1 MTTQASPRET
11 SRTRLKIPPIFPSK
25 RIPKILLAV
34 VEANEAR
41 LDQRVRLATTDPRD
55 PMVPEVPPDRKGR
68 KDRKE
73 IEGRPA
79 LPVRLM
85 NPILPARTTTR
96 TNSSRDLTLKKTFE
110 LPTSLPSMVPP
121 RPLTLG

>member
-11 SRTRLKIPPIFPSK
+11 SRTRLKIPPTFLSK

-41 LDQRVRLATTDPRD
+41 LDQRVRLAMTDPRD
-55 PMVPEVPPDRKGR
+55 PMGPEVPL
-68 KDRKE
+68 DRKE
-73 IEGRPA
+73 IEGRQA

-85 NPILPARTTTR
+85 IPILLARTTTR

>member
-11 SRTRLKIPPIFPSK
+11 SRTRLKIPPIFLSK

-55 PMVPEVPPDRKGR
+55 PMGPEVPLDRKGR
-68 KDRKE
+68 Q
-73 IEGRPA
+73 A